1 LSATTDTTTCASC
14 GLEFSSDALF
24 CPNCGTA
31 KARNFDGDPL
41 LGTTVGERFLL
52 VERLGHGA
60 SGTIYRAEHVT
71 LRRKVAVKVLH
82 EELSRDDLAVERFRR
97 EATTVGEID
106 NEHIVEILDFGRTAD
121 GRLYLAM
128 ELLEGETL
136 DEVLRRE
143 KRLSI
148 DRAVDILIQLGE
160 ALMEAHAIG
169 YIHRDLR
176 PRNIY
181 LAVRRKRADF
191 VKLLDFG
198 LAKLVEKEGEAA
210 STSLGMTFGEPKYM
224 SPEQARGDPVDRRA
238 DIYSLGCI
246 AYEML
251 VGEPPFTGKRVF
263 DILSRHVEAPHVK
276 ARDRRPDIPHW
287 LDAAVDRMLAKR
299 PEDRFVTVFR
309 LVEALRQ
316 GKNTGK
322 IMPGERATRRETD
335 PPPSVVKAM
344 KLHADRQTEPV
355 RRSDTAR
362 GLGLRET
369 RLDGGAGGDAAVAD
383 PRATV
388 LDGGVGGKAAQVDG
402 RATMLD
408 GGAGS
413 KPAKVD
419 PRATVLDGG
428 AGNKA
433 AEFDGRATALDGGA
447 GAKAEERDPRATA
460 LDGGVGAEAAS
471 APQPSRE
478 AEDEDMRATVQRD
491 VDRDELR
498 ERAAAAGKRTPTR
511 GSRNAG
517 ISAAWYADGEELEG
531 EAALDE
537 SMRAKLASAR
547 AAISPSKTDV
557 TSLDDDF
564 YEPERS
570 RLPLIIAIFA
580 GIVLVIVVLALVWPS
595 GGGDKASSGR
605 ESDGGQAVSAEAAG
619 APSASPTGVGLDA
632 AGAAAATVDGGAKV
646 ALAPATSPSDNG
658 TGTAGDKPPRDKP
671 PRDKPP
677 RDKPPRDKPPRDKPP
692 RDEPP
697 LDLLPDDE
705 PPDEP
710 KETHDTPPAD
720 TGGGSVSADAVKE
733 AEFFAKLGDKDL
745 RSGDILGAAGN
756 FKKARELD
764 PKNADAVI
772 GLGEIA
778 LSQGSYSA
786 AIGHL
791 NMARKMRPK
800 SARVYTLLGEAYLG
814 AGNNDKA
821 ADSFKRALKIDP
833 DNARARDGY
842 NEASGSLSDEP

>member
-1 LSATTDTTTCASC
+1 MPATTNTTKCASC

-31 KARNFDGDPL
+31 KARDFEGDPL
-41 LGTTVGERFLL
+41 LGKMLGERFLL

-60 SGTIYRAEHVT
+60 SGTIYRGEHVT

-82 EELSRDDLAVERFRR
+82 EELSRDDLAIERFRR

-106 NEHIVEILDFGRTAD
+106 NEHIVEILDFGRTKD

-128 ELLEGETL
+128 EMLEGETL
-136 DEVLRRE
+136 DEVLTRE
-143 KRLSI
+143 KRLSV

-181 LAVRRKRADF
+181 LAVRRQRADF

-276 ARDRRPDIPHW
+276 ARDRRPDIPPW
-287 LDAAVDRMLAKR
+287 LDAAVDRMLAKN
-299 PEDRFVTVFR
+299 PADRFVTVYR

-335 PPPSVVKAM
+335 PPPSVVEAIKR
-344 KLHADRQTEPV
+344 HADRETEPV

-362 GLGLRET
+362 GVGLRET
-369 RLDGGAGGDAAVAD
+369 EIEGGAGGRAEAFDPRATKLDGGAGGKAEAFD
-383 PRATV
+383 PRATE
-388 LDGGVGGKAAQVDG
+388 
-402 RATMLD
+402 LD
-408 GGAGS
+408 GGAGG
-413 KPAKVD
+413 KAEAFD
-419 PRATVLDGG
+419 PRAT
-428 AGNKA
+428 K
-433 AEFDGRATALDGGA
+433 LDGGA
-447 GAKAEERDPRATA
+447 GAESGAAGAPEEPD
-460 LDGGVGAEAAS
+460 
-471 APQPSRE
+471 
-478 AEDEDMRATVQRD
+478 DEEMRATVQRD
-491 VDRDELR
+491 GGGEELR
-498 ERAAAAGKRTPTR
+498 ARVAATGKKTPVG
-511 GSRNAG
+511 GSSNAG
-517 ISAAWYADGEELEG
+517 ISAAWYADGEKMEEEQELDD
-531 EAALDE
+531 A
-537 SMRAKLASAR
+537 MRDKLARAR
-547 AAISPSKTDV
+547 APISPSKTDV
-557 TSLDDDF
+557 TSLDDEF
-564 YEPERS
+564 YEPARS
-570 RLPLIIAIFA
+570 RLPLILAIF
-580 GIVLVIVVLALVWPS
+580 GGLVLIVVVVALAWPS
-595 GGGDKASSGR
+595 KSNDERAADEREGGGDEVASAA
-605 ESDGGQAVSAEAAG
+605 GGGNVVPPAAALPDAGAAAG
-619 APSASPTGVGLDA
+619 AIAED
-632 AGAAAATVDGGAKV
+632 AGAAAAVSPEKKGTPSGAV
-646 ALAPATSPSDNG
+646 P
-658 TGTAGDKPPRDKP
+658 GDSKTPRKKPPRRKTPGDEPPRDKTP
-671 PRDKPP
+671 G
-677 RDKPPRDKPPRDKPP
+677 
-692 RDEPP
+692 DEVPTHF
-697 LDLLPDDE
+697 LPDDT
-705 PPDEP
+705 PPD
-710 KETHDTPPAD
+710 DTPPDD
-720 TGGGSVSADAVKE
+720 TPPDDTPPDDTAGGSVSADAAKE

-745 RSGDILGAAGN
+745 RNGDILGAAGN

-764 PKNADAVI
+764 PKNVDAVI

-778 LSQGSYSA
+778 LSQGAYA
-786 AIGHL
+786 AAVGHFSK
-791 NMARKMRPK
+791 ARKMRPK

-842 NEASGSLSDEP
+842 NEASGAISDGP